1 MFKDVSANKKIEKR
15 LEVLYCD
22 IKDDVFKEGKDGAL
36 RLFLLGQIVSLEYI
50 LEDIKHLDEDI

>member
-1 MFKDVSANKKIEKR
+1 MSELIRKIEKR
-15 LEVLYCD
+15 LEVLHRD

-50 LEDIKHLDEDI
+50 LEDIKKS

>member
-1 MFKDVSANKKIEKR
+1 MSVLIRKLKKR
-15 LEVLYCD
+15 LEVLYRD

-50 LEDIKHLDEDI
+50 RRHKTS